1 APTRSGRLPTAES
14 APQSASGT
22 QPAATAEAEP
32 GTQAMPVAAEL
43 TESGSP
49 SSPKRTR
56 PVPELPR
63 SRTYSGAGRA
73 ERPHRHDVDVM
84 RVLAGLTVMVGHSGG
99 VLIGRAEE
107 GSDAWWLGH

>member
-1 APTRSGRLPTAES
+1 
-14 APQSASGT
+14 
-22 QPAATAEAEP
+22 
-32 GTQAMPVAAEL
+32 MHVAAYQ
-43 TESGSP
+43 TDTGTP
-49 SSPKRTR
+49 SSPKQAR
-56 PVPELPR
+56 PFPELPR

-107 GSDAWWLGH
+107 GSDAWWLGHFAEGVYHRAVPMFFILVG